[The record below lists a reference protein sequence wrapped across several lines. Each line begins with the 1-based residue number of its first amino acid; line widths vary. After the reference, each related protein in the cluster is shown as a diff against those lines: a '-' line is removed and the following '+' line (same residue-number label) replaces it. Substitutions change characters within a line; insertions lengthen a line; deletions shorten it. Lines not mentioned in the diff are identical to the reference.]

1 MVSID
6 SVTSG
11 THTTEESSVTS
22 IYNELNK
29 TATDEFKYWLN
40 PLRPRIDVAND
51 TSSLANGSDTIER
64 ILTQSILDAG
74 LGIDIGHVHG
84 YGMQSVH
91 PTVSITWPNGTKILY
106 GPISTERC
114 VDVIHEAQDGPNSH
128 LQDLVIGQI
137 SGESSEV
144 PSIRDHSFFSCE
156 PEERR
161 LLANLGITDPDS
173 LNHAIATGSYKATAR
188 IIGRRMPEARVRD
201 SLIAAGLT
209 GRGGASFPTGVKWNF
224 LAGAQGDD
232 HYVVCN
238 ADEGDPGAWVNRVVM
253 EGEPHALIE
262 GMLIAGLATG
272 SKTGFIY
279 LRDEYP
285 LAISRMEQAIENAID
300 SRLLGKNIL
309 GSDLEFNLRVIRG
322 AGAYVCGEETGLLSS
337 IQDSRGMPRIK
348 PPFPAQVGVFNLP
361 SNVNNVETYATVPMI
376 LRHTSEW
383 YKELGTES
391 MSGTRIFSFSGD
403 IAQVGFMELP
413 FGTPLNN
420 ILNAC
425 GGIVSLDG
433 EQGSLYAIQSGGP
446 LGSLLPS
453 NAIDELILENA
464 SFGPWD
470 AIMGAGGIVFIGEG
484 THILVLNELFSEF
497 VEEESC
503 GRCTTCHGG
512 NQRQTE
518 IVRRIISGGGR
529 RDDAP
534 NLKLVDDLLQ
544 HSNCVHGQF
553 SPKTMRNTLQH
564 FRNDYEDAIAGYDP
578 TLTLSGMYELEIIDQ
593 TDPLL
598 DEAATICPKGQFEG
612 ETGSWSINMSGC
624 VRCGACID
632 IAPNAIQ
639 KRALSR
645 PPRVI
650 PIG

>member
-1 MVSID
+1 MVSVD
-6 SVTSG
+6 SAASG
-11 THTTEESSVTS
+11 TQTNEGSSVTS
-22 IYNELNK
+22 RYNELVRV
-29 TATDEFKYWLN
+29 ADEEFKYWLN
-40 PLRPRIDVAND
+40 PLQPRIDVAND
-51 TSSLANGSDTIER
+51 TSSLANGSDRIEQILKQAVAESGATI
-64 ILTQSILDAG
+64 G
-74 LGIDIGHVHG
+74 IGHVHG
-84 YGMQSVH
+84 YGIQSVH
-91 PTVSITWPNGTKILY
+91 PTVSITWPNGTRILY
-106 GPISTERC
+106 GPVTPERC
-114 VDVIHEAQDGPNSH
+114 SDLIQEAQDGPNSH

-137 SGESSEV
+137 SGESGEIA
-144 PSIRDHSFFSCE
+144 SIRDHPFFSCE
-156 PEERR
+156 PDERR

-188 IIGRRMPEARVRD
+188 IIGRRMPEGRVRD

-224 LAGAQGDD
+224 LAGAQGND

-253 EGEPHALIE
+253 EGEPHSLIE

-272 SKTGFIY
+272 SRTGFIY

-285 LAISRMEQAIENAID
+285 LAIDRMERAIQNAINNQ
-300 SRLLGKNIL
+300 LLGKNIL

-337 IQDSRGMPRIK
+337 IQDSRGMPRVK

-376 LRHTSEW
+376 LRHTSDW

-391 MSGTRIFSFSGD
+391 MSGTRVFSFSGD

-413 FGTPLNN
+413 FGTPLAK
-420 ILNAC
+420 ILDSC
-425 GGIVSLDG
+425 GGIHTPNG
-433 EQGSLYAIQSGGP
+433 EHGKLYAIQSGGP

-453 NAIDELILENA
+453 HSIDQLILENA
-464 SFGPWD
+464 SFAPWD

-518 IVRRIISGGGR
+518 IVRRIISGRGR

-564 FRNDYEDAIAGYDP
+564 FRTDYEDAIAGYDP
-578 TLTLSGMYELEIIDQ
+578 TLTLSGMYELEIVDQ

-598 DEAATICPKGQFEG
+598 NEAATICPKGQFEG
-612 ETGSWSINMSGC
+612 EAGAWSINMSGC

-639 KRALSR
+639 KKALARS
-645 PPRVI
+645 PRVI
-650 PIG
+650 PIA